1 MFHLLPCEPSTFC
14 QITFRRAS
22 FHPPGIDVL
31 IKIDD
36 LLSGKHGKMGH
47 FVRFYDDSET
57 LLDEVASFV
66 ERALRARGR
75 GIVIATGAHL
85 DALRRRL
92 DELARAEGRAVPPS
106 WDVTWLDAE
115 AILARFMVDG
125 WPDRARFEYAVG
137 RVVAEACAGGAPVH
151 AFGEMVALLCARG
164 RYDAALHLERL
175 WNELAKKLDFSL
187 FCAYPWALFPSANAA
202 HVFRQVCAEHDHAC
216 ADAAA
221 PLPSGEPVDIG
232 LVRLEQKV
240 HALQAEAA
248 RRRQAEKDL
257 LRREREFAD
266 IVENAAIGV
275 HQMGADGTILWA
287 NKAEL
292 QMLGYR
298 WVEYVGHHVAR
309 FHTDPAVVDGM
320 LARLAAG
327 EPVHDQPARLRC
339 KDGTIRHVVIRS
351 NACFDDGRLRY
362 SRCFT
367 RDATEHVRHLTEIG
381 RAHARNVELVT
392 ALEAA
397 GRAEDEFLAMVGRT
411 LRTALDARATERAH
425 RRLRRIARLVDVRL
439 RGRTQGG
446 LQYRFSQF
454 EGRVVDNLR
463 QQFIAFSVEAE
474 VLKFGQFITKA
485 GRQSPYFFN
494 AGLFHD
500 GATLGKL
507 ADFYAQTLLDS
518 GLEFDMLFGPAY
530 KGITLA
536 SATAVALAA
545 KGRNTSFAYNRKEA
559 KDHGEGGTI
568 VGAKLAGKVVII
580 DDVISAGT
588 SVRESVAMIRAAG
601 AEPAAVLIALDRME
615 RGGKDGVLSPLS
627 AVQEV
632 SQMYGIPVISI
643 ASLADLFGYLES
655 NPELARYKDA
665 VAAYRQQYGVA

>member
-1 MFHLLPCEPSTFC
+1 
-14 QITFRRAS
+14 
-22 FHPPGIDVL
+22 VL
-31 IKIDD
+31 IKTDD
-36 LLSGKHGKMGH
+36 LLSGKHGKTGH
-47 FVRFYDDSET
+47 FVRFYDDSDT
-57 LLDEVASFV
+57 LLDEVASFL

-75 GIVIATGAHL
+75 AIVIATGAHV
-85 DALRRRL
+85 DGLRRRL
-92 DELARAEGRAVPPS
+92 DELAGAEGRAPPPS
-106 WDVTWLDAE
+106 RDVAWLDADT
-115 AILARFMVDG
+115 ILARVMVDG
-125 WPDRARFEYAVG
+125 WPDRARFEYEVG
-137 RVVAEACAGGAPVH
+137 RIVAEACAGGTCVH
-151 AFGEMVALLCARG
+151 AFGDLMPLLCARG
-164 RYDAALHLERL
+164 RYDAALHMERL
-175 WNELAKKLDFSL
+175 WNELARKLDFSL
-187 FCAYPWALFPSANAA
+187 FCAYPWTLFPSAHVE
-202 HVFRQVCAEHDHAC
+202 HVFRQVCVEHDHAC

-221 PLPSGEPVDIG
+221 PLPPGQPVDIN

-240 HALQAEAA
+240 QALQVEAA
-248 RRRQAEKDL
+248 RRRRAEKDL

-266 IVENAAIGV
+266 IVENAAEGL
-275 HQMGADGTILWA
+275 HQVGADGTILWA
-287 NKAEL
+287 NKAQL

-298 WVEYVGHHVAR
+298 WEEYVGHHAAR
-309 FHTDPAVVDGM
+309 FHVDAAVAGAM

-327 EPVHDQPARLRC
+327 ETVMDQPARLRC
-339 KDGTIRHVVIRS
+339 KDGSIRHVVIRS
-351 NACFDDGRLRY
+351 NACFEDGHLRY
-362 SRCFT
+362 TRCFM
-367 RDATEHVRHLTEIG
+367 RDATDHVQRIHDIERAYARH
-381 RAHARNVELVT
+381 AELAAT
-392 ALEAA
+392 LAAA
-397 GRAEDEFLAMVGRT
+397 GRAEDAFLAMLGRA
-411 LRTALDARATERAH
+411 LRAALAPTGTPRLERH
-425 RRLRRIARLVDVRL
+425 LRRLVRLVDGRLRRRRQA
-439 RGRTQGG
+439 G

-463 QQFIAFSVEAE
+463 QQFIAFSVKAE

-507 ADFYAQTLLDS
+507 AEFYAQTLLDS

-588 SVRESVAMIRAAG
+588 SVRESVALIRAAG

-632 SQMYGIPVISI
+632 SQTYGIPVISI
-643 ASLADLFGYLES
+643 ASLADLFGYLDAD
-655 NPELARYKDA
+655 PALAQYKDA